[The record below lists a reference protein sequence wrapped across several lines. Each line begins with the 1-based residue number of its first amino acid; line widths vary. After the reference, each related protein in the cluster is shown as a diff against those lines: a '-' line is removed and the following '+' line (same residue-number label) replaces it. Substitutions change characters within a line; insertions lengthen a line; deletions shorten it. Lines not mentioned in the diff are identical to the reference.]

1 MLQHIRAVPW
11 TAMLDIGSFL
21 HSYLLP
27 LRSLFIWAKS
37 DTSGAHWSTAD
48 AVNRCPPCVN
58 IQHTTYNIQH
68 TTYTHTHAHNTFHN
82 STHSK
87 LNITQDMKYTNTNV
101 THMHNFHTT
110 LLHTCAQCVPIG
122 KNACCHA
129 TCNKRQN

>member
-48 AVNRCPPCVN
+48 AVNRCPPTPLRPPLVALE
-58 IQHTTYNIQH
+58 HL
-68 TTYTHTHAHNTFHN
+68 YTPALTALSTAALLLLLLLSN
-82 STHSK
+82 STSP
-87 LNITQDMKYTNTNV
+87 N
-101 THMHNFHTT
+101 
-110 LLHTCAQCVPIG
+110 
-122 KNACCHA
+122 
-129 TCNKRQN
+129 R